1 MKRIVILLLAFCGM
15 FAGALNL
22 SAGESEVELTAERI
36 KNGPLGNDPDRG
48 PVNVPIVC
56 IDDYTLYISGDH
68 PDYVL
73 QLVDPDDEEIVIYQ
87 VLVPSTVNSIVL
99 PSTLSGTYIIQLLWS
114 DWRFW
119 GYIELE

>member
-1 MKRIVILLLAFCGM
+1 MKRNLFLLLAFCGM
-15 FAGALNL
+15 FAGALTV
-22 SAGESEVELTAERI
+22 SAAEEEVELTAERI
-36 KNGPLGNDPDRG
+36 KTTPAGNDPDRG
-48 PVNVPIVC
+48 PVNIPVVC
-56 IDDYTLYISGDH
+56 IDNYSLYISDDH

-87 VLVPSTVNSIVL
+87 VLVPSTVSSIVL

-119 GYIELE
+119 GYVELE

>member
-1 MKRIVILLLAFCGM
+1 MKRVVFLLLAFCGM
-15 FAGALNL
+15 FAGTLNV
-22 SAGESEVELTAERI
+22 SAAEQEVELTEERI
-36 KNGPLGNDPDRG
+36 KTTPVGNDLPRG
-48 PVNVPIVC
+48 PIYVPTAS
-56 IDDYTLYISGDH
+56 IDGHIFYISNGH

-73 QLVDPDDEEIVIYQ
+73 QLVDPDDEDIVVYQ
-87 VLVPSTVNSIVL
+87 VLVPSNVNSIVL